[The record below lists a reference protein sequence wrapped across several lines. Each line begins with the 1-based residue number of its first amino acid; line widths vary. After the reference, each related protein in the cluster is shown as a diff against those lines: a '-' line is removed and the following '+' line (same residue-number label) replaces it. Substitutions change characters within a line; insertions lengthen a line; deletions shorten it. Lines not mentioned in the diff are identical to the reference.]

1 MTQPTSSRTQPTSEG
16 GTAPTEHRDVIIVG
30 AGLSGIGAACRL
42 QQELPGKD
50 YMILEG
56 RENIGG
62 TWDLFRY
69 PGIRSDSDMF
79 TLAYPFKPWRDRK
92 SIADGHSIR
101 SYIVEAAREYGVTD
115 RIRFGTRVVGA
126 SWDSATARWTVE
138 TTTAAGTRRY
148 TCQFL
153 FMCSGYYDY
162 DRAYQPEFPGRE
174 DFAGTWVHPQ
184 FWPEDLDYAGKKVV
198 VIGSGATAVTLIPSL
213 AESAEHV
220 TMLQRSPSYLTVL
233 SSTDPVADR
242 LRRFLPA
249 RLAHTLLRFQY
260 LALTQGFYQLARRR
274 PEMVK
279 KLLRGLALKFLHD
292 ESYVD
297 RHFTPSYEPWDQRL
311 CVMPEGDLFT
321 AIHRGTASVVTDHI
335 ETITEKGVRL
345 RSGEELEADV
355 IVSATGLSLK
365 PLGGMTIHVDG
376 EQVDIGKTVTYRG
389 LMLSGVPN
397 LAFCIGYVNASW
409 TLRADLVARYVPR
422 LLGLMDRERIA
433 IATPAPTVSPD
444 RPLLDLQSGY
454 VKRSEHLFPR
464 QGRTDPW
471 RLRQN
476 FFLDAIGLGRADL
489 RKDMLLTP
497 ASALGSRS
505 ATVTKP
511 SVAGIAT
518 DTARTNTAH
527 ADTPQTDTART
538 DTAQKQE
545 VAQ

>member
-1 MTQPTSSRTQPTSEG
+1 MTSGTQPSNPDR
-16 GTAPTEHRDVIIVG
+16 TEHRDVIIVG

-50 YMILEG
+50 YAILEG
-56 RENIGG
+56 RENLGG

-79 TLAYPFKPWRDRK
+79 TLAYPFRPWREPK
-92 SIADGHSIR
+92 SIADGADIR
-101 SYIVEAAREYGVTD
+101 RYIGETADQFGVRD
-115 RIRFGTRVVGA
+115 RIRFGTKVVGA
-126 SWDSATARWTVE
+126 SWDSSTARWTVDTE
-138 TTTAAGTRRY
+138 TADGPRRY
-148 TCQFL
+148 TCGFL

-162 DRAYQPEFPGRE
+162 DQGYQPEFPGRE

-184 FWPEDLDYAGKKVV
+184 FWPEDLDCTGKRVV

-213 AESAEHV
+213 SAQAEHV

-233 SSTDPVADR
+233 PSHDPVADR

-249 RLAHTLLRFQY
+249 KLAHTILRYQY
-260 LALTQGFYQLARRR
+260 VALTQSFYQLARRR
-274 PEMVK
+274 PERVK
-279 KLLRGLALKFLHD
+279 KVLRGLAMRFLKD
-292 ESYVD
+292 EAYVD
-297 RHFTPSYEPWDQRL
+297 QHFTPSYEPWDQRL
-311 CVMPEGDLFT
+311 CVVPEGDFFRS
-321 AIHRGTASVVTDHI
+321 IRSGDASVVTDHI
-335 ETITEKGVRL
+335 DRITETGIRL
-345 RSGEELEADV
+345 RSGEELPADV

-365 PLGGMTIHVDG
+365 PLGGMTIRVDG

-422 LLGLMDRERIA
+422 LLAHMDRRRIA
-433 IATPAPTVSPD
+433 VATPAPTVSPD
-444 RPLLDLQSGY
+444 RPLLDLASGY

-464 QGRTDPW
+464 QGRKDPW

-489 RKDMLLTP
+489 EKDMLLTP
-497 ASALGSRS
+497 VSAVGQRS
-505 ATVTKP
+505 AAVTTP
-511 SVAGIAT
+511 SEAGIA
-518 DTARTNTAH
+518 
-527 ADTPQTDTART
+527 ADTPTVKELAS
-538 DTAQKQE
+538 
-545 VAQ
+545 

>member
-1 MTQPTSSRTQPTSEG
+1 MTQPT
-16 GTAPTEHRDVIIVG
+16 GTPGAAEHRDVIIVG
-30 AGLSGIGAACRL
+30 AGLSGVGAACRL

-50 YMILEG
+50 YLILEG

-92 SIADGHSIR
+92 SIADGDSIR
-101 SYIVEAAREYGVTD
+101 DYIAEAAREYGVTE
-115 RIRFGTRVVGA
+115 RIRFGSRVVGA

-138 TTTAAGTRRY
+138 VTTAQGTRY
-148 TCQFL
+148 YSCSFL

-162 DRAYQPEFPGRE
+162 DQGYQPEFPGRE
-174 DFAGTWVHPQ
+174 DYAGTWVHPQ
-184 FWPEDLDYAGKKVV
+184 FWPEDLDHTGKRIV

-213 AESAEHV
+213 AGQAEHV

-233 SSTDPVADR
+233 PSSDPVADR
-242 LRRFLPA
+242 LRRLLPA
-249 RLAHTLLRFQY
+249 TLAHRLLRMQY
-260 LALTQGFYQLARRR
+260 VALTQAFYQLARRR
-274 PEMVK
+274 PERVK
-279 KLLRGLALKFLHD
+279 KVLRGLALRFLKD

-297 RHFTPSYEPWDQRL
+297 EHFTPSYEPWDQRL
-311 CVMPEGDLFT
+311 CVVPEGDFFT
-321 AIHRGTASVVTDHI
+321 AINKGTASVVTDHI
-335 ETITEKGVRL
+335 DRITEKGIRL
-345 RSGEELEADV
+345 RSGAELEADV

-422 LLGLMDRERIA
+422 LLGLMDRERYA
-433 IATPAPTVSPD
+433 VATPVPAVSPD
-444 RPLLDLQSGY
+444 RPLLDLESGY
-454 VKRSEHLFPR
+454 IQRSAHLFPR
-464 QGRTDPW
+464 QGRREPW

-489 RKDMLLTP
+489 RKDMLFTP
-497 ASALGSRS
+497 ASAVGARS
-505 ATVTKP
+505 AAVTKP
-511 SVAGIAT
+511 SVAGIAV
-518 DTARTNTAH
+518 DPAV
-527 ADTPQTDTART
+527 
-538 DTAQKQE
+538 QE
-545 VAQ
+545 VTS

>member
-1 MTQPTSSRTQPTSEG
+1 MTATQSTPEA
-16 GTAPTEHRDVIIVG
+16 APPATEHRDVLIVG
-30 AGLSGIGAACRL
+30 AGLSGVGAACRL

-50 YMILEG
+50 YALLEA
-56 RENIGG
+56 RENLGG

-79 TLAYPFKPWRDRK
+79 TLAYPFKPWRERRA
-92 SIADGHSIR
+92 IADGADIR
-101 SYIVEAAREYGVTD
+101 RYIAEAADEYGVRD
-115 RIRFGTRVVGA
+115 HISFGTKVVGA
-126 SWDSATARWTVE
+126 EWDSATARWTVHTE
-138 TTTAAGTRRY
+138 TAAGPKRW
-148 TCQFL
+148 TCSFL

-162 DRAYQPEFPGRE
+162 DAGYQPEFPGRE

-184 FWPEDLDYAGKKVV
+184 FWPEDLSYENKKVV

-213 AESAEHV
+213 AGTAEHV

-233 SSTDPVADR
+233 PSSDPVADR
-242 LRRFLPA
+242 LRRYLPA
-249 RLAHTLLRFQY
+249 KLAHTLLRYQY
-260 LALTQGFYQLARRR
+260 VTLTQAFYQLARRR
-274 PEMVK
+274 PERVK
-279 KLLRGLALKFLHD
+279 KLLRGLALKFLKD

-311 CVMPEGDLFT
+311 CVIPEGDLFT
-321 AIHRGTASVVTDHI
+321 AINKGTASVVTDHI
-335 ETITEKGVRL
+335 DRITEKGIRL

-376 EQVDIGKTVTYRG
+376 EQVDLGKTVTYRG

-433 IATPAPTVSPD
+433 IATPAPSVSPD
-444 RPLLDLQSGY
+444 RPLLDLSSGY

-476 FFLDAIGLGRADL
+476 FFLDAVGLGRADL
-489 RKDMLLTP
+489 KKDMLLTP
-497 ASALGSRS
+497 ASALGARS
-505 ATVTKP
+505 ATVTPP
-511 SVAGIAT
+511 SAAGIAVDHT
-518 DTARTNTAH
+518 RA
-527 ADTPQTDTART
+527 P
-538 DTAQKQE
+538 QKQE
-545 VAQ
+545 VAS

>member
-1 MTQPTSSRTQPTSEG
+1 MTQPTSENG
-16 GTAPTEHRDVIIVG
+16 TEHHDVIIVG

-50 YMILEG
+50 YVILEG
-56 RENIGG
+56 RDDIGG

-79 TLAYPFKPWRDRK
+79 TLAYPFKPWRERK

-101 SYIVEAAREYGVTD
+101 GYITDAAREHGVTG

-126 SWDSATARWTVE
+126 SWDSATARWTVDAE
-138 TTTAAGTRRY
+138 TADGPRRY
-148 TCQFL
+148 TCAFL

-162 DRAYQPEFPGRE
+162 DQGYQPDFPGRE

-184 FWPEDLDYAGKKVV
+184 FWPEDLDYAGKRVV

-213 AESAEHV
+213 AEHAAHV

-233 SSTDPVADR
+233 PGTDPVADR
-242 LRRFLPA
+242 LRRHLPA
-249 RLAHTLLRFQY
+249 SLAHRILRLQY
-260 LALTQGFYQLARRR
+260 VALTQGFYQLARRR
-274 PEMVK
+274 PERVK
-279 KLLRGLALKFLHD
+279 KVLRGLALRFLQD

-297 RHFTPSYEPWDQRL
+297 QHFTPSYEPWDQRL
-311 CVMPEGDLFT
+311 CVVPEGDFFRS
-321 AIHRGTASVVTDHI
+321 ISRGAASVVTDHI
-335 ETITEKGVRL
+335 DRITEKGIRL
-345 RSGEELEADV
+345 RSGEELEADI

-422 LLGLMDRERIA
+422 LLALMDRERIA
-433 IATPAPTVSPD
+433 IATPAPSVSPD

-464 QGRTDPW
+464 QGRKDPW

-489 RKDMLLTP
+489 KKDMLLTP
-497 ASALGSRS
+497 ASVLGSRTGAVPAPTAS
-505 ATVTKP
+505 
-511 SVAGIAT
+511 GIA
-518 DTARTNTAH
+518 
-527 ADTPQTDTART
+527 ADPAPAGTVGA
-538 DTAQKQE
+538 QE
-545 VAQ
+545 VAS

>member
-1 MTQPTSSRTQPTSEG
+1 MTQPTATPG
-16 GTAPTEHRDVIIVG
+16 PGATAGPEHHDVIIVG

-50 YMILEG
+50 YAILEG
-56 RENIGG
+56 RENVGG

-79 TLAYPFKPWRDRK
+79 TLAYPFRPWRERK
-92 SIADGHSIR
+92 SIADGADIR
-101 SYIVEAAREYGVTD
+101 RYIVDTAREYGALD
-115 RIRFGTRVVGA
+115 RIRFGNRVVGA
-126 SWDSATARWTVE
+126 SWDSAAALWTVRTE
-138 TTTAAGTRRY
+138 TADGPRTY
-148 TCQFL
+148 TCAFL

-162 DRAYQPEFPGRE
+162 DAGYQPEFPGRE

-184 FWPEDLDYAGKKVV
+184 FWPEDLDHAGKKIV

-213 AESAEHV
+213 ADQAEHV

-233 SSTDPVADR
+233 PSTDPIADR
-242 LRRFLPA
+242 LRKYLPA
-249 RLAHTLLRFQY
+249 KVAHHILRLQY
-260 LALTQGFYQLARRR
+260 VTLTQAFYQLARRR
-274 PEMVK
+274 PERVK
-279 KLLRGLALKFLHD
+279 KVLRGLALKFLKD

-311 CVMPEGDLFT
+311 CVIPEGDFFRSIN
-321 AIHRGTASVVTDHI
+321 AGRASVVTDHI
-335 ETITEKGVRL
+335 DRITEKGIRL
-345 RSGEELEADV
+345 RSGEELPADV
-355 IVSATGLSLK
+355 VVSATGLSLK

-422 LLGLMDRERIA
+422 LLGMMDRERVA
-433 IATPAPTVSPD
+433 VATPAPTVSPD
-444 RPLLDLQSGY
+444 RPLLDLASGY

-476 FFLDAIGLGRADL
+476 FFLDAVGLGRADL
-489 RKDMLLTP
+489 KKDMLLTP
-497 ASALGSRS
+497 ASAVGARS
-505 ATVTKP
+505 AAVPRP
-511 SVAGIAT
+511 SVAGIA
-518 DTARTNTAH
+518 
-527 ADTPQTDTART
+527 ADAPTET
-538 DTAQKQE
+538 QE
-545 VAQ
+545 VAS